1 MIEEYDNKMI
11 QSFEYETTAISN
23 KNIIGTCELGKATI
37 QMLNDTN
44 EYSALKNQWI
54 KTKFGSFYVY
64 DVKPVQEKVNI
75 KLSCYDIKYKL
86 DSDYDSSLYLWP
98 MTLKEWRNAIYEN
111 CNVLFIDDDF
121 PNSDLVLEAEPYV
134 GTNKKNR
141 DVLCLIAQAGAS
153 WIETDENDKFC
164 FKWFTNN
171 KFVVKDWDSL
181 TSEKNKTNKV
191 NLVVLGRGNIE
202 DIVYYP
208 KTKPENPV
216 EFKID
221 NNYIIDPQ
229 DTTTTED
236 LRETTIIPIYN
247 QVKDLEFV
255 VFKMTSKLIDNKLS
269 IKLGDI
275 VQYTDIYGNELESF
289 VMTRKISYLGGDI
302 DDNENYQ
309 ITLSAEAINE
319 TNTDLSK
326 GTNVIQV
333 INETSAKVDKNAKLI
348 ELVNSEVNENSSEIS
363 KIKQRTGSVEISIEK
378 ATTEINKT
386 NENIENNYFDKKSVE
401 SLVANAES
409 GITNTFSEAG
419 GNNIFRNTNFSATDV
434 LEENQLFEFWYGNVV
449 RKQNTNAANGYSI
462 MLQNNTL
469 YQEET
474 IANGKYTISFYYKI
488 LNSLAN
494 VKVAINDKEYELK
507 NTNSV
512 ELFQTG
518 VDDID
523 PINILD
529 NHITLSFISDTDNAA
544 EIYDIMGN
552 AGSVKLAYSQNQ
564 NETVTDTV
572 NIGKGISITSSN
584 SKVKLIANHNE
595 ICIKNTQTNEK
606 PFNFNENGGEAKNMV
621 VKNEFQHSNLLD
633 KKVDEQVWTI
643 WNPLG

>member
-75 KLSCYDIKYKL
+75 KLICYDIKYKL

-121 PNSDLVLEAEPYV
+121 PNSDLILEEEPYI

-141 DVLCLIAQAGAS
+141 DVLCLIAQAAAS

-181 TSEKNKTNKV
+181 TSEKNKTSKV
-191 NLVVLGRGNIE
+191 NLVVLGRGDIE

-363 KIKQRTGSVEISIEK
+363 KIKQRTDSVEISIEK

-401 SLVANAES
+401 ILIANAES

-434 LEENQLFEFWYGNVV
+434 LEEGQLFEFWYGNVV
-449 RKQNTNAANGYSI
+449 RKQNTDAANGYSI

-621 VKNEFQHSNLLD
+621 VKDEFQHSNLLD
-633 KKVDEQVWTI
+633 KKVDDQVWTI

>member
-121 PNSDLVLEAEPYV
+121 PNSDLILEAEPYV

-326 GTNVIQV
+326 GTNVIQA

-363 KIKQRTGSVEISIEK
+363 KIKQRTNSVEISIEK

>member
-121 PNSDLVLEAEPYV
+121 PNSDLILEAEPYV

-326 GTNVIQV
+326 GTNVIQA

-401 SLVANAES
+401 SLVANAET

-449 RKQNTNAANGYSI
+449 RKQNTDAANGYSI

-512 ELFQTG
+512 ALFQTG

-584 SKVKLIANHNE
+584 SNVKLIANHNE

>member
-64 DVKPVQEKVNI
+64 DLKPVQEKVNI

-98 MTLKEWRNAIYEN
+98 MTLKEWRNAIYGN

-121 PNSDLVLEAEPYV
+121 PNSDLILEAEPYV

-309 ITLSAEAINE
+309 ITLSAETINE

-363 KIKQRTGSVEISIEK
+363 KIKQRTNSVEISIEK

>member
-121 PNSDLVLEAEPYV
+121 PNSDLILEEEPYI

-181 TSEKNKTNKV
+181 TSEKNKTSKV
-191 NLVVLGRGNIE
+191 NLVVLGRGDIE

-363 KIKQRTGSVEISIEK
+363 KIKQRTNSVEISIEK

-401 SLVANAES
+401 ILVANAES

-434 LEENQLFEFWYGNVV
+434 LEEGQLFEFWYGNVV
-449 RKQNTNAANGYSI
+449 RKQNTDAANGYSI

-621 VKNEFQHSNLLD
+621 VKDEFQHSNLLD

>member
-247 QVKDLEFV
+247 QVKDKEQEKIIHL
-255 VFKMTSKLIDNKLS
+255 LI
-269 IKLGDI
+269 
-275 VQYTDIYGNELESF
+275 F
-289 VMTRKISYLGGDI
+289 
-302 DDNENYQ
+302 
-309 ITLSAEAINE
+309 
-319 TNTDLSK
+319 
-326 GTNVIQV
+326 
-333 INETSAKVDKNAKLI
+333 
-348 ELVNSEVNENSSEIS
+348 
-363 KIKQRTGSVEISIEK
+363 
-378 ATTEINKT
+378 
-386 NENIENNYFDKKSVE
+386 
-401 SLVANAES
+401 
-409 GITNTFSEAG
+409 
-419 GNNIFRNTNFSATDV
+419 
-434 LEENQLFEFWYGNVV
+434 
-449 RKQNTNAANGYSI
+449 
-462 MLQNNTL
+462 
-469 YQEET
+469 
-474 IANGKYTISFYYKI
+474 
-488 LNSLAN
+488 LA
-494 VKVAINDKEYELK
+494 
-507 NTNSV
+507 
-512 ELFQTG
+512 
-518 VDDID
+518 
-523 PINILD
+523 
-529 NHITLSFISDTDNAA
+529 
-544 EIYDIMGN
+544 
-552 AGSVKLAYSQNQ
+552 
-564 NETVTDTV
+564 
-572 NIGKGISITSSN
+572 
-584 SKVKLIANHNE
+584 
-595 ICIKNTQTNEK
+595 
-606 PFNFNENGGEAKNMV
+606 
-621 VKNEFQHSNLLD
+621 
-633 KKVDEQVWTI
+633 
-643 WNPLG
+643 

>member
-507 NTNSV
+507 NTNSI

-621 VKNEFQHSNLLD
+621 VKDEFQHSNLLD